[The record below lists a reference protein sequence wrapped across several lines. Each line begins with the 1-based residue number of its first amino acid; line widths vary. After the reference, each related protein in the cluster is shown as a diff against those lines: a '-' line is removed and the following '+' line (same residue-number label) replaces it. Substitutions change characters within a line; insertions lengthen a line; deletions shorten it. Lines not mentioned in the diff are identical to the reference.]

1 MCNYFT
7 YSFFKKNKTYKNQQ
21 TKIGTEFVIVHTE
34 FNLSL
39 LRGNCMSRFKLSVI
53 VTLFSCLFLL
63 ACATQVSANTHVLTT
78 STSAQPRL
86 QQVALKKLTNNR
98 NFKIENLQVI
108 VNGDTIELL
117 GSTETGFQRALAQ
130 KFLEHSQGVRH
141 VKNNLKVSK
150 LES

>member
-1 MCNYFT
+1 
-7 YSFFKKNKTYKNQQ
+7 
-21 TKIGTEFVIVHTE
+21 
-34 FNLSL
+34 
-39 LRGNCMSRFKLSVI
+39 MSRFKLSVI